1 MNLIIKIENPKEDR
15 NTPDDIQML
24 KEILKR
30 SGVTMRAE
38 DSFGSKS
45 VYRLRGREEKI
56 WEKLTRGAGARAT
69 TKNIP
74 IKKILEIEEKYK
86 RMPKEKEAALAACG
100 VQLRNYQ

>member
-1 MNLIIKIENPKEDR
+1 MNLIIKIENPQEDR

-45 VYRLRGREEKI
+45 VYRLRGREEKNLGKADT
-56 WEKLTRGAGARAT
+56 WSRCESDDQEH
-69 TKNIP
+69 P
-74 IKKILEIEEKYK
+74 D
-86 RMPKEKEAALAACG
+86 
-100 VQLRNYQ
+100 